1 MKLPNWISNLLP
13 TRSRWMFDDSR
24 QEPAAL
30 AHTLD
35 VDKLGSILRS
45 AEAGEMEDLFSLYRD
60 IVAGHTHVQAE
71 FGKRKLAVVGDDAV
85 FTPRDKDAPGDVVV
99 SENIEEQVS
108 ALPNWLDVQLHLL
121 DSTLFPLSLVEKI
134 YRPSDRDGWMYELA
148 ELRPVPYPLIDYTTG
163 KLMLWDTDANGNR
176 LVTRREV
183 DPTRFIVHRG
193 HALTS
198 VRDTWGGPMRA
209 VTFWYLFSV
218 MDRSW
223 WGRFLDR
230 YGAPFMEASYDEA
243 DDTARLTLSRA
254 FAAATKV
261 FGIAVPKS
269 VQLKMHQANA
279 SGSADA
285 FEKFHAVANAEMS
298 KVIVG
303 QTMSATA
310 APTGLN
316 NSQGDMQEQ
325 VRQDIRQFDARR
337 LGHTLRTQLFI
348 PLCQVNG
355 WDKAAAPK
363 VGWGGESADDMA
375 VTGDILTALPAA
387 GLRVTDAGIEV
398 LSQRLGLPLERL
410 PAEAPPMTGLPLA
423 AGVPRL
429 RDTRTPAEIR
439 ADRLRAAN
447 DAIALAGAEDF
458 AAAMGESLAP
468 VIKILSASESLDDFE
483 RRLAAAFPGLP
494 SRRAAEVLSAAM
506 ISNSANAV
514 LAFPDPSRRN

>member
-1 MKLPNWISNLLP
+1 MKLLNWISNLLP
-13 TRSRWMFDDSR
+13 TKTRWMTDDAR

-45 AEAGEMEDLFSLYRD
+45 AESGDMEDLFSLYRD
-60 IVAGHTHVQAE
+60 IISGHSHVQAE
-71 FGKRKLAVVGDDAV
+71 FGKRKLAVVGDEPV
-85 FTPRDKDAPGDVVV
+85 FTAKDKDNPADVTV
-99 SENIEEQVS
+99 SKDTEEQLS

-134 YRPSDRDGWMYELA
+134 YRPSMRDGWMYEIA
-148 ELRPVPYPLIDYTTG
+148 ELRPVPYRLIDYTTG
-163 KLMLWDTDANGNR
+163 TLMLWDTDAQGNR
-176 LVTRREV
+176 LATRREV
-183 DPTRFIVHRG
+183 DLTRFIVHRG

-209 VTFWYLFSV
+209 VVFWYLFSV

-261 FGIAVPKS
+261 FGIAVPKN

-279 SGSADA
+279 TSAGDA
-285 FEKFHAVANAEMS
+285 FEKFHTVANAEMS

-303 QTMSATA
+303 QTMSSTA
-310 APTGLN
+310 ASTGLN

-348 PLCQVNG
+348 PLQQANSWSG
-355 WDKAAAPK
+355 AAPTI
-363 VGWGGESADDMA
+363 GWGGESADDMA

-398 LSQRLGLPLERL
+398 LSKRLGLPLERM
-410 PAEAPPMTGLPLA
+410 PAEPTPGTGLTLA
-423 AGVPRL
+423 AGVPSL
-429 RDTRTPAEIR
+429 RDLRTPAEIR
-439 ADRLRAAN
+439 ADRLRSAN
-447 DAIALAGAEDF
+447 DAIALAGAEEF

-468 VIKILSASESLDDFE
+468 IIKILSASESLDDFE

-494 SRRAAEVLSAAM
+494 SRRSAEILSAAM
-506 ISNSANAV
+506 IANSANAV
-514 LAFPDPSRRN
+514 LAFPDPGARN